1 MNILLVSNGFP
12 PTAFGGVEIYTSDI
26 ANHLLKKGHKV
37 TVFCRESDLS
47 TPDYH
52 ISDET
57 NEGIRIIRVVND
69 YKKIYSYRDTYIDE
83 KIDRIFKRFL
93 RQIAP
98 DLIHFNHLI
107 ALSARLPM
115 IAARSKIPSI
125 LSLHDFWAL
134 CHRVNLVD
142 WKTQSCPGPQHG
154 VDCSVCVVGSPRLK
168 SISSSANWFVRLVKS
183 VSTPK
188 FRYRMRRM
196 IPGAYK
202 QPAPLFSSKE
212 IFDDRHSLFQQTI
225 QSTQKILSPSSYVRE
240 QFASNGYPLE
250 RIEILPLG
258 INLMEETTQ
267 DFPMPVDKDSKI
279 IFAAIGSIIPIKG
292 FDTLIEA
299 FKKVNNTNI
308 RLVLFGREDIYPGY
322 VNKLR
327 DLSRG
332 DARITFK
339 GAFAPNE
346 RAAIY
351 QSFDVLVVP
360 SKVPESFSMV
370 CREALLFG
378 KPVIAARIGA
388 LPEIIIDNVNGFLFD
403 PEDIPALSTIL
414 NKITGNISVLSKLH
428 LPGPIPILTLEEH
441 TDLIEKIYIEVL

>member
-47 TPDYH
+47 APDYH

-125 LSLHDFWAL
+125 FTLHDFWPL

-142 WKTQSCPGPQHG
+142 WQTQLCPGPHHG
-154 VDCSVCVVGSPRLK
+154 VDCSICVVGGARLK

-183 VSTPK
+183 ISTPK
-188 FRYRMRRM
+188 FRYRMRRI

-202 QPAPLFSSKE
+202 QSAPLFSSKE
-212 IFDDRHSLFQQTI
+212 IFNDRRSLFQKAV
-225 QSTQKILSPSSYVRE
+225 QSAQRILSPSSYVRE
-240 QFASNGYPLE
+240 QFVANGYPLE
-250 RIEILPLG
+250 RIDLLPLG
-258 INLMEETTQ
+258 INLMEETNQ
-267 DFPMPVDKDSKI
+267 DFPIPVDKDGEIK
-279 IFAAIGSIIPIKG
+279 FAAIGSIIPIKG
-292 FDTLIEA
+292 FDTLIKA
-299 FKKVNNTNI
+299 FMKIDNSNI
-308 RLVLFGREDIYPGY
+308 RLFIFGRKDINPGY
-322 VNKLR
+322 AENITNLA
-327 DLSRG
+327 RG
-332 DARITFK
+332 DDRIAFK
-339 GAFAPNE
+339 GAFAPHD
-346 RAAIY
+346 RANIY
-351 QSFDVLVVP
+351 QSIDVLIVP

-378 KPVIAARIGA
+378 KPVVAARIGA
-388 LPEIIIDNVNGFLFD
+388 LPEIIIDKVNGFLFD
-403 PEDIPALSTIL
+403 PENASALSAIL
-414 NKITGNISVLSKLH
+414 NKIANKPQSLSVLQC
-428 LPGPIPILTLEEH
+428 PGPVPILTLEEH
-441 TDLIEKIYIEVL
+441 TDLIEKIYFEVL